1 MAGSTRDPN
10 RDRDRL
16 MDEDDKKDTAGAVG
30 GAFAGGAVGG
40 IAGGAMAGAAAG
52 GLGGPAGAAIG
63 AAVGAVAGALGGKA
77 IADHINPEVED
88 DYWKTNYSSRSY
100 VTSGS
105 SYEDYRPAYR
115 MGYERYP
122 EYRGRRFDEVEPE
135 FERDW
140 NASRGKSRLA
150 WQDAKHAT
158 RDAFERAHDTV
169 ERAMPGD
176 ADRDGK

>member
-1 MAGSTRDPN
+1 MTELN
-10 RDRDRL
+10 RDRNRNNLLD
-16 MDEDDKKDTAGAVG
+16 DEGKKETAGAVG

-40 IAGGAMAGAAAG
+40 IAGGALAGAAAG

-77 IADHINPEVED
+77 IADRINPTVEN
-88 DYWKTNYSSRSY
+88 DYWKTNYSSRPY
-100 VTSGS
+100 VTKGS
-105 SYEDYRPAYR
+105 SYDDYEPAYR

-122 EYRGRRFDEVEPE
+122 TYHGRTFDDVERE

-140 NASRGKSRLA
+140 ASVRGKSRLA
-150 WQDAKHAT
+150 WNDARHAT
-158 RDAFERAHDTV
+158 RDAFDRTRDAI

-176 ADRDGK
+176 ADYDGK

>member
-1 MAGSTRDPN
+1 MAKKDPE
-10 RDRDRL
+10 RM
-16 MDEDDKKDTAGAVG
+16 MDEDDKKDVAGTVG

-40 IAGGAMAGAAAG
+40 VAGGAMAGAAAG

-77 IADHINPEVED
+77 IADRINPEAED
-88 DYWKTNYSSRSY
+88 DYWRSNYSSRSY
-100 VTSGS
+100 VTTDRT
-105 SYEDYRPAYR
+105 YDDYRPAYR

-122 EYRGRRFDEVEPE
+122 EYHGRSFDEVEPE

-140 NASRGKSRLA
+140 SSSRGDSRLD
-150 WQDAKHAT
+150 WQQARHAT
-158 RDAFERAHDTV
+158 RDAFQRARDTV

>member
-1 MAGSTRDPN
+1 MANKDRSRDN
-10 RDRDRL
+10 L
-16 MDEDDKKDTAGAVG
+16 MDEDDKKDAAGLAG
-30 GAFAGGAVGG
+30 GAFAGGALGG
-40 IAGGAMAGAAAG
+40 VAGGAAAGAAAG

-63 AAVGAVAGALGGKA
+63 AVVGAVAGAMGGKA
-77 IADHINPEVED
+77 IADRIKPEIED

-100 VTSGS
+100 VTTGS
-105 SYEDYRPAYR
+105 TYDDYRPAYR

-122 EYRGRRFDEVEPE
+122 EYHGRTFDEVEPE

-140 NASRGKSRLA
+140 GSRRGDSRLS
-150 WQDAKHAT
+150 WHEAKHAT
-158 RDAFERAHDTV
+158 RDAFDRARDSV

>member
-1 MAGSTRDPN
+1 MAN
-10 RDRDRL
+10 KDRDRL
-16 MDEDDKKDTAGAVG
+16 MDEDDKKDVAGTVG

-40 IAGGAMAGAAAG
+40 VAGGALAGAAAG

-77 IADHINPEVED
+77 IADRINPAAED
-88 DYWKTNYSSRSY
+88 DYWRSNYSSRSY
-100 VTSGS
+100 VTTGS
-105 SYEDYRPAYR
+105 TYDDYQPAYR

-122 EYRGRRFDEVEPE
+122 SYHGRTFDEVEPE

-140 NASRGKSRLA
+140 TSTRGNSRLE
-150 WQDAKHAT
+150 WRDAKHAT
-158 RDAFERAHDTV
+158 RDAFQRARDTV

>member
-1 MAGSTRDPN
+1 MANKDRTRDKLT
-10 RDRDRL
+10 D
-16 MDEDDKKDTAGAVG
+16 DDKKDAAGMVG
-30 GAFAGGAVGG
+30 GAFAGGALGG
-40 IAGGAMAGAAAG
+40 VAGGAAAGAAAG

-63 AAVGAVAGALGGKA
+63 AAVGAVAGAMGGKA
-77 IADHINPEVED
+77 IADRINPEVED

-100 VTSGS
+100 VTTGS
-105 SYEDYRPAYR
+105 TYDDYRPAYR

-122 EYRGRRFDEVEPE
+122 EYHGRTFDEVEPE

-140 NASRGKSRLA
+140 GSRRGDSRLS
-150 WQDAKHAT
+150 WHEAKHAT
-158 RDAFERAHDTV
+158 RDAFDRARDSV

>member
-1 MAGSTRDPN
+1 MADKDRN
-10 RDRDRL
+10 RL
-16 MDEDDKKDTAGAVG
+16 LDEDDKKDAAGVAG

-40 IAGGAMAGAAAG
+40 IAGGALAGAAAG

-77 IADHINPEVED
+77 IADRINPEVED
-88 DYWKTNYSSRSY
+88 AYWKKNYSARSY
-100 VTSGS
+100 VTTGS
-105 SYEDYRPAYR
+105 SFDDYGPAYR

-122 EYRGRRFDEVEPE
+122 DYHGRTFDEVEPE
-135 FERDW
+135 FERTWD
-140 NASRGKSRLA
+140 STRGRSRLA
-150 WQDAKHAT
+150 WQEAKHAT
-158 RDAFERAHDTV
+158 RDAFERARDTV

>member
-1 MAGSTRDPN
+1 MANKDRTRDN
-10 RDRDRL
+10 L
-16 MDEDDKKDTAGAVG
+16 MDEDDKKDAAGMAG
-30 GAFAGGAVGG
+30 GAFAGGALGG
-40 IAGGAMAGAAAG
+40 VAGGAAAGAAAG

-63 AAVGAVAGALGGKA
+63 AVVGAVAGAMGGKA
-77 IADHINPEVED
+77 IADRIKPEVED

-100 VTSGS
+100 VSTGS
-105 SYEDYRPAYR
+105 TYDDYRPAYR

-122 EYRGRRFDEVEPE
+122 EYHGRTFDEVEPE

-140 NASRGKSRLA
+140 GSRRGDSRLS
-150 WQDAKHAT
+150 WHEAKHAT
-158 RDAFERAHDTV
+158 RDAFDRARDTV